1 MRSATAKSSPCGRS
15 SRAFTLVEVVVVVLV
30 GALLL
35 YAIYILG
42 LYGARTFA
50 AMGNYADLDSRSRLA
65 LDTMTREIR
74 EAQSL
79 TAFVNGPTSKSL
91 TFYNGVQNST
101 IAFSWD
107 ATSGT
112 ITFAKTGQDT
122 QTLLTGCVAWNFA
135 LYQRTPCITPT
146 NILYYPATN
155 ISGVLTPSLCK
166 LIDMSWKCAR
176 TNFAMMTSQRFNT
189 ETVQT
194 AQIVLRNKQ

>member
-1 MRSATAKSSPCGRS
+1 MSTSTAQSSPCGRFA
-15 SRAFTLVEVVVVVLV
+15 RAFTLIEVVVVVFV

-42 LYGARTFA
+42 HYGARTFA

-74 EAQSL
+74 QASL
-79 TAFVNGPTSKSL
+79 LVSFANGATSKALTFTNEYDATAF
-91 TFYNGVQNST
+91 TF
-101 IAFSWD
+101 AWD
-107 ATSGT
+107 ASSGT
-112 ITFAKTGQDT
+112 ITFAKAGEPT

-135 LYQRTPCITPT
+135 LYQRTPLLTST

-155 ISGVLTPSLCK
+155 VSGVLTPSLCK
-166 LIDMSWKCAR
+166 LVDMNWRCAR
-176 TNFAMMTSQRFNT
+176 TNFAMMRSQRFNT

>member
-1 MRSATAKSSPCGRS
+1 MGG
-15 SRAFTLVEVVVVVLV
+15 AFTLVEVIIVVLA
-30 GALLL
+30 GSMLL

-50 AMGNYADLDSRSRLA
+50 AMGNYADLDNRSRLA

-79 TAFVNGPTSKSL
+79 IAFSTNPPIKSL
-91 TFYNGVQNST
+91 TFSNAVDSAISIFT
-101 IAFSWD
+101 WD
-107 ATSGT
+107 ANSGT
-112 ITFAKTGQDT
+112 ITFAKTGEPT

-135 LYQRTPCITPT
+135 LYQRTPLLTPT

-166 LIDMSWKCAR
+166 LVDMNWRCSR
-176 TNFAMMTSQRFNT
+176 TNFAMLTSQRFNT

-194 AQIVLRNKQ
+194 AQIVLRNKYDINP